1 MLMTSTM
8 LRGALF
14 VDAAVSG
21 ATGLLLLLAGGWLG
35 AQLDLP
41 ATLLRSAGIILLPFA
56 AAVGYAASYDQ
67 LSRGAVQTIVAINVA
82 WVVASIALLFTGQ
95 VSPNTLGIAFVVI
108 QALAVAALADVQFMA
123 LRRAVSS

>member
-1 MLMTSTM
+1 MVMTSTL

-21 ATGLLLLLAGGWLG
+21 ATGLLLLVAGGWLG

-41 ATLLRSAGIILLPFA
+41 PMLLRAAGVILLPFA
-56 AAVGYAASYDQ
+56 AAVGYAAAHDP
-67 LSRGAVQTIVAINVA
+67 LSRGAVHAIVGVNLAWAI
-82 WVVASIALLFTGQ
+82 ASIALLFTGH

-123 LRRAVSS
+123 LRRAVPS